1 MDMKFLVKSGD
12 IRKIEQ
18 SIPSALVFL
27 VIKMKK
33 NIQSLYQKIVVTKNI
48 LI

>member
-18 SIPSALVFL
+18 SISSALVFL
-27 VIKMKK
+27 IIKINK
-33 NIQSLYQKIVVTKNI
+33 NIQSLYQK
-48 LI
+48 LL